1 MISGAMDLERLSSQE
16 SKPAPG
22 PLLAVQAFAN
32 TLDVEEGTDR
42 LESTSSLREWLLH
55 NELASPGLEVGS
67 RDLSA
72 ARELRD
78 AIRAQLDANGHGEN
92 RPGRRLALPAEGAAV
107 VLVAGADGSLDLDL
121 APAPSVEA
129 FAAQI
134 LGIVY
139 RAQLTGEWARLK
151 LCECDEC
158 AWAFFDGSR
167 NRSGS
172 WCRMEVCGN
181 RIKNREYRRR
191 HAAR

>member
-1 MISGAMDLERLSSQE
+1 MIRGTMDLERLSSHT

-22 PLLAVQAFAN
+22 PLVAVQAFAN
-32 TLDVEEGTDR
+32 TLDVEDETDR
-42 LESTSSLREWLLH
+42 LESAPSFREWLEE
-55 NELASPGLEVGS
+55 NDLATSGLEVGS
-67 RDLSA
+67 KDLA
-72 ARELRD
+72 GARELRD
-78 AIRAQLDANGHGEN
+78 AIRSQLDANGHGGP
-92 RPGRRLALPAEGAAV
+92 RPGRSRELPAGGVAV
-107 VLVAGADGSLDLDL
+107 PLTAGADGRLELDLG
-121 APAPSVEA
+121 PAPSVEA
-129 FAAQI
+129 FQAQI
-134 LGIVY
+134 LGLVY

>member
-1 MISGAMDLERLSSQE
+1 MDFERLSSDE

-32 TLDVEEGTDR
+32 TLDVEEQTDR
-42 LESTSSLREWLLH
+42 LESAGSLREWLLDGDLVAAGIRVS
-55 NELASPGLEVGS
+55 E
-67 RDLSA
+67 RDVEA

-78 AIRAQLDANGHGEN
+78 ALRAELDANGHGGT
-92 RPGRRLALPAEGAAV
+92 RAGGAPPFPAGAAAIP
-107 VLVAGADGSLDLDL
+107 LKADSTGGLELDLD
-121 APAPSVEA
+121 PAASVPA
-129 FAAQI
+129 FLTQI
-134 LGIVY
+134 LGITY
-139 RAQLTGEWARLK
+139 RAQLLGEWQRLK

-191 HAAR
+191 HAGA